1 MKKIITTCLLFVSAL
16 ISGQD
21 STVIYLN
28 NSGLTYDSA
37 VIVINNPKIPFED
50 KFKLVTSI
58 DTVIPILD
66 LLLENVYL
74 KLLE

>member
-37 VIVINNPKIPFED
+37 VIVINNPKIPFEE
-50 KFKLVTSI
+50 KFELVSTISGI
-58 DTVIPILD
+58 QPTD
-66 LLLENVYL
+66 LIFENIFF
-74 KLLE
+74 